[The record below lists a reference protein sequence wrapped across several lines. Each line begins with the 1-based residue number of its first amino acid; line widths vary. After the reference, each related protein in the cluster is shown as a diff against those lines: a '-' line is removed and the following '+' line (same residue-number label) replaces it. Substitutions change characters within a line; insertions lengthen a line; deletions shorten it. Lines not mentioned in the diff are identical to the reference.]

1 MQQRVERDRPKSL
14 ALFSKMLMME
24 EPLPWPKKRK
34 KKDRKNARE
43 SESRREEALVDLSI
57 FILTDICL

>member
-1 MQQRVERDRPKSL
+1 M
-14 ALFSKMLMME
+14 A
-24 EPLPWPKKRK
+24 KKKK